1 MKVKKTLIVSLLIS
15 ILFISNIYGEKF
27 VDTSSYKKLKN
38 MVESDMKSNR
48 TDIYKSLKGFS
59 HDTLFEVAEQA
70 SEENNKLIMFEC
82 IGLELRRRVKKDDL
96 EINYLLDQLS
106 KKDLNPN
113 YGYLLLWVTNSVY
126 KSYNTDELNQIFD
139 LTTQYISKPTSQS
152 VEQKLQAIVTN
163 NDILD
168 YLKGKDQVS
177 NTKLTAYCNNLQ
189 SIMMDRNENSEIR
202 RAAIKGIQYL
212 DYTEAINNLIY
223 LISERSII
231 EDAPLARSAC
241 IALAR
246 FKESSAI
253 PHIKYILENTTDEY
267 IYASAAI
274 ALGDLGGNQ
283 SLKTLVENENRFDGG
298 YCGVALE
305 GMESLIIHILSNNI
319 SEMVPYAVKSTKYLY
334 KDEQIKQYKPLLKS
348 LLFKTNDKSLIKI
361 ILERFSQI
369 IDKEEAKEIVE
380 KIPRDK
386 VYAVEWDFINN
397 FANSIEIKG
406 EKSNIPVNESYL
418 ETGNKTNQEYGDAGY
433 GDNGWFGLHWLGHT
447 GLYSGMNEEHNKR
460 IIEVGKD
467 GLASGGICH
476 NSWSSM
482 QDGSNYWGAKTLNNK
497 DMTFDRRKKVMSTAW
512 ELLGYDIEYPLPPH
526 PVALRHEFDIGTKVD
541 PWEITHLRC
550 DGLVEYCYE
559 YETGLEVWGK
569 NGRHYDISVPD
580 YVDEHNNLYEGVWP
594 NNPDEE
600 LAPIVQCGG
609 NGNSNATG
617 TSTYMTEDA
626 IIDLP
631 TYYRINYTQNGNLIT
646 VTISATDRSGIHYIK
661 YKVGSGG
668 SYSSSPVQRQDA
680 IYSSYTYQFQVTMTS
695 SNRVYYYAKD
705 NGGNYPEYALY
716 FDVIIETVSTPSTP
730 TGSSSGKVGQSL
742 SFSTG
747 GSSSN
752 LGHSVEYQFDWGDG
766 TQSGWG
772 SSTQSHSYS
781 STGTKYVKAHS
792 RCQTH
797 TSVVSGWSSTK
808 YVSISYCTLT
818 INVSPSGSGN
828 VSKSPNKTD
837 YTYNETVQLTAN
849 ANPGYQFDHWGGHL
863 SGSDNPESLNMNGDK
878 NVTAYFTVIPETVST
893 PSTPTGPSSGKVEQS
908 LSFSTG
914 GSSSNLGHS
923 VEYQFDWGDG
933 TQSGWGSS
941 TQSHSYSSTGTKYVK
956 AHAHCQTHTNIVS
969 GWSSTKSV
977 SISYCTLTIIVIPPG
992 SGSVSPNKTDYTYNE
1007 TVQLTANANSGYQ
1020 FDHWDGDLI
1029 GSDNPESLNM
1039 NGDKNITAYFTEVAP
1054 IANFGADTTYGSEPL
1069 TVQFSDSS
1077 TGIIN
1082 TWKWDFGDG
1091 QDSTGQNPI
1100 HTYNKADT
1108 FTVSLMVT
1116 GPGGSDTTKRVDYII
1131 VTLGSGIENLTGTV
1145 QSEYQLYQNY
1155 PNPFN
1160 PSTTISY
1167 LLPKNEILTLEIIDI
1182 SGKVIQTLVNE
1193 TQSAGYYSVKWNA
1206 SNVSSGIYIYRIDAG
1221 NFSSMK
1227 KCLLIK

>member
-1 MKVKKTLIVSLLIS
+1 MIW
-15 ILFISNIYGEKF
+15 
-27 VDTSSYKKLKN
+27 
-38 MVESDMKSNR
+38 
-48 TDIYKSLKGFS
+48 
-59 HDTLFEVAEQA
+59 A
-70 SEENNKLIMFEC
+70 
-82 IGLELRRRVKKDDL
+82 
-96 EINYLLDQLS
+96 
-106 KKDLNPN
+106 
-113 YGYLLLWVTNSVY
+113 
-126 KSYNTDELNQIFD
+126 
-139 LTTQYISKPTSQS
+139 
-152 VEQKLQAIVTN
+152 
-163 NDILD
+163 
-168 YLKGKDQVS
+168 
-177 NTKLTAYCNNLQ
+177 
-189 SIMMDRNENSEIR
+189 
-202 RAAIKGIQYL
+202 
-212 DYTEAINNLIY
+212 
-223 LISERSII
+223 
-231 EDAPLARSAC
+231 
-241 IALAR
+241 
-246 FKESSAI
+246 
-253 PHIKYILENTTDEY
+253 
-267 IYASAAI
+267 
-274 ALGDLGGNQ
+274 
-283 SLKTLVENENRFDGG
+283 
-298 YCGVALE
+298 
-305 GMESLIIHILSNNI
+305 
-319 SEMVPYAVKSTKYLY
+319 
-334 KDEQIKQYKPLLKS
+334 
-348 LLFKTNDKSLIKI
+348 
-361 ILERFSQI
+361 
-369 IDKEEAKEIVE
+369 
-380 KIPRDK
+380 
-386 VYAVEWDFINN
+386 
-397 FANSIEIKG
+397 
-406 EKSNIPVNESYL
+406 
-418 ETGNKTNQEYGDAGY
+418 
-433 GDNGWFGLHWLGHT
+433 
-447 GLYSGMNEEHNKR
+447 
-460 IIEVGKD
+460 
-467 GLASGGICH
+467 
-476 NSWSSM
+476 
-482 QDGSNYWGAKTLNNK
+482 
-497 DMTFDRRKKVMSTAW
+497 
-512 ELLGYDIEYPLPPH
+512 
-526 PVALRHEFDIGTKVD
+526 
-541 PWEITHLRC
+541 
-550 DGLVEYCYE
+550 
-559 YETGLEVWGK
+559 
-569 NGRHYDISVPD
+569 
-580 YVDEHNNLYEGVWP
+580 
-594 NNPDEE
+594 
-600 LAPIVQCGG
+600 
-609 NGNSNATG
+609 
-617 TSTYMTEDA
+617 A
-626 IIDLP
+626 IIDPP
-631 TYYRINYTQNGNLIT
+631 TYSTGYTQNGTSVT
-646 VTISATDRSGIHYIK
+646 VTITANDKSGIHYIG
-661 YKVGSGG
+661 YKIGSNGNWE
-668 SYSSSPVQRQDA
+668 YSPNQPQHPNS
-680 IYSSYTYQFQVTMTS
+680 SSYTYQFTRQMAAGEYI
-695 SNRVYYYAKD
+695 YYFAMD

-863 SGSDNPESLNMNGDK
+863 S
-878 NVTAYFTVIPETVST
+878 
-893 PSTPTGPSSGKVEQS
+893 
-908 LSFSTG
+908 
-914 GSSSNLGHS
+914 
-923 VEYQFDWGDG
+923 
-933 TQSGWGSS
+933 
-941 TQSHSYSSTGTKYVK
+941 
-956 AHAHCQTHTNIVS
+956 
-969 GWSSTKSV
+969 
-977 SISYCTLTIIVIPPG
+977 
-992 SGSVSPNKTDYTYNE
+992 
-1007 TVQLTANANSGYQ
+1007 
-1020 FDHWDGDLI
+1020 